1 MASVDNVDDEMLSY
15 SLLPFFILGVVR
27 IALACFG
34 IAANIVSIRV
44 LTHKSIW
51 SATSILLISLVVY
64 DTVFLFTGAVVIIA
78 GLPEYEEDHLF
89 VTVTVFYPF
98 RYIAQMGSVY
108 STVAV
113 TVERFVVVVTPLRA
127 RSIWTTNNARRVAIG
142 VFVFSLGFNIPRCV
156 VFHQLSSAD
165 WVENGTLTQ
174 SDASQEFLYTRVY
187 EVYLTMAIF
196 YILPYTIIIVLNIN
210 LIVHLRISARVTK
223 TISPRHTARLST
235 SPTDKE
241 DGLTIVV
248 LGITTCFFVCCV
260 IPLTYHILLLA
271 DLDIFSNPHKVYL
284 FAVSDTM
291 LCVNSAT
298 DFIFYCLLGR
308 RFRNVFFKLFC
319 PCLCRRRSSPV
330 NQNRL
335 TLLQMKG
342 IPCSNTR

>member
-1 MASVDNVDDEMLSY
+1 MASVDNVDDEMMSY

-34 IAANIVSIRV
+34 IIANIVSIRV

-64 DTVFLFTGAVVIIA
+64 DTLFLLTGAVVIIA

-89 VTVTVFYPF
+89 ITVTLFYPF
-98 RYIAQMGSVY
+98 RYISQMGSVY
-108 STVAV
+108 SIVAV
-113 TVERFVVVVTPLRA
+113 TVERFIVVVTPLRA
-127 RSIWTTNNARRVAIG
+127 RSIWTMNNARRVAIG
-142 VFVFSLGFNIPRCV
+142 VFIFSLGFNIPRCL
-156 VFHQLSSAD
+156 VFHQLSSTD

-174 SDASQEFLYTRVY
+174 SDTSQDYLYSRVY
-187 EVYLTMAIF
+187 EVYLTMVVF
-196 YILPYTIIIVLNIN
+196 YILPYTIIIVINIK
-210 LIVHLRISARVTK
+210 LIVHLRISARVTRA
-223 TISPRHTARLST
+223 ISSRHDARPSV

-241 DGLTIVV
+241 DGLTIIV

-271 DLDIFSNPHKVYL
+271 DLDMFSTPHKVYL

-291 LCVNSAT
+291 LCLNSAT

-308 RFRNVFFKLFC
+308 RFRRVFFKLFC
-319 PCLCRRRSSPV
+319 PCMCGKRRINV
-330 NQNRL
+330 NQN
-335 TLLQMKG
+335 
-342 IPCSNTR
+342 